1 MASRIFIPLLLLA
14 LPPVTVRA
22 VDADAMWISHI
33 RPLLD
38 TTCVKCHGPL
48 EEKSGLILDSLE
60 GIMKGGDGGQV
71 VVPGKPEEST
81 LWTYLAASSDP
92 HMPPKKQLPQADM
105 DMVREWIISLAKP
118 QPAKPAET
126 PVPAAEIPTEPAA
139 AIDFFLNRAWQ
150 RGQVTPAPVSDD
162 RTFGRRVWLDLAGR
176 APSVEEMEAFLFSS
190 DPDKRTALVD
200 RLLASPEY
208 ARNMREVY
216 DVLLM
221 TRGPDGRR
229 QKRRKDNGW
238 FAYLEDV
245 FAKNRPWDE
254 VVREIIAARPDSEEK
269 KGAVW
274 FVYERRNEHQQLAE
288 AVAPIIY
295 GTQVACAQC
304 HDHPLARE
312 IKQGHYWGLV
322 AAFNRSK
329 NIEGGGP
336 PAVDESAVGGFVN
349 FTNLKKE
356 SQPAVVM
363 MLTGRT
369 LSEEWPKEGAKEDD
383 APEKYEKI
391 ADKLRV
397 PKYSRRGALAE
408 SVTHDNPLLAR
419 AFVNRTWAQFFG
431 RGIVHPVDEM
441 NSRNAPAHPALL
453 DWLSED
459 FRSHNYDIRR
469 LIRGIVLSQAW
480 QRASW
485 SGPADKP
492 APAPEMFACA
502 VEKPITGEALARS
515 ILVALG
521 RPADNDDFLREMT
534 SRFTDV
540 MPREYLATT
549 QQAMFMTNSPA
560 VADLLKPDPGTT
572 AAALLGPGTPEE
584 HTRTAFLRVLGRL
597 PDAEELARVS
607 EFLKSKTAQPE
618 AAVKELLWALFSGP
632 EFSMNR

>member
-1 MASRIFIPLLLLA
+1 MVHHILLSLLLLA
-14 LPPVTVRA
+14 PASGVLHA
-22 VDADAMWISHI
+22 ADADAMWTKHV

-38 TTCVKCHGPL
+38 ATCVKCHGPL

-60 GIMKGGDGGQV
+60 GLMKGGDEGKV

-81 LWTYLAASSDP
+81 LYTYLAASSDP

-105 DMVREWIISLAKP
+105 DMIKEWIISLGQP
-118 QPAKPAET
+118 QAPKEVEV
-126 PVPAAEIPTEPAA
+126 PVPAADIPADPSA
-139 AIDFFLNRAWQ
+139 AIDFFLNRAWKSKNI
-150 RGQVTPAPVSDD
+150 TPAPLSDD
-162 RTFGRRVWLDLAGR
+162 RTFARRVWLDLAGR
-176 APSVEEMEAFLFSS
+176 APSLEELQAFLFSP

-216 DVLLM
+216 DVILM

-229 QKRRKDNGW
+229 QKRRKENGW

-269 KGAVW
+269 KGSLW
-274 FVYERRNEHQQLAE
+274 FVYERKNEHQQLAE

-329 NIEGGGP
+329 NIEGGK

-349 FTNLKKE
+349 FTNLRKE

-363 MLTGRT
+363 MLTGKT
-369 LSEEWPKEGAKEDD
+369 LEETWPAEGAKEDD
-383 APEKYEKI
+383 TPDKYEKVV
-391 ADKLRV
+391 DKLRT
-397 PKYSRRGALAE
+397 PKFSRRGALAD

-441 NSRNAPAHPALL
+441 NSRNAPAHPQLL

-459 FRSHNYDIRR
+459 FRSHHYDIRR
-469 LIRGIVLSQAW
+469 LVRAIVLSQAW

-485 SGPADKP
+485 TATVENP

-502 VEKPITGEALARS
+502 VEKPVTGEALARS

-521 RPADNDDFLREMT
+521 RPADNEDFLREMT

-540 MPREYLATT
+540 MPREYMTT
-549 QQAMFMTNSPA
+549 QQAMFMTNSPS

-584 HTRTAFLRVLGRL
+584 HTRQLFLRVLGRL
-597 PDAEELARVS
+597 PDAEETARVT

-618 AAVKELLWALFSGP
+618 AAVKEILWALFSGP